1 MKKIHIW
8 TNQDGDFSMAGPGS
22 QPKSRRSVPVT
33 EDPKA
38 IAAGFRAVF
47 RMFDTWEL
55 GTDERMTLLGRPSRS
70 TFYKWKSGEVGSVSY
85 DTVRRLSYLLG
96 IYKALQILYQDRAL
110 ADGWIKHPNLAFA
123 GKSALDRMMGGDVA
137 DLAAVRG
144 YLDAVR
150 GGWS

>member
-1 MKKIHIW
+1 
-8 TNQDGDFSMAGPGS
+8 MAGPGS

>member
-1 MKKIHIW
+1 M
-8 TNQDGDFSMAGPGS
+8 SGPVS
-22 QPKSRRSVPVT
+22 QPEPRRSVPIAQ
-33 EDPKA
+33 DPKA

-47 RMFDTWEL
+47 RLFDTWEL

-70 TFYKWKSGEVGSVSY
+70 TFYKWKSGEIGSVPH

-110 ADGWIKHPNLAFA
+110 ADGWVKRPNLAFA

-144 YLDAVR
+144 YLDAAR